1 MAGACRGG
9 TAFPP
14 EIIVK
19 NDAKTQISLAIT
31 LESEIFVVY
40 LQRNKTNTI
49 MSEAELVLVEEA
61 KKCTL
66 YTIQFLSEDETEFEQ
81 FFNKFKDD
89 VEFSPD
95 LMRIVGFLGK
105 IADFGA
111 LERYFRLEGK
121 MSDHVVALPTVQS
134 KLRLYCLR
142 LSDRILVLGN
152 GGVKNTKTYEE
163 SKELS
168 GYVLTLQNF
177 DRLIKEGVK
186 DGTIIVSENKIETDK
201 TFDL

>member
-1 MAGACRGG
+1 M
-9 TAFPP
+9 
-14 EIIVK
+14 
-19 NDAKTQISLAIT
+19 
-31 LESEIFVVY
+31 FVVY
-40 LQRNKTNTI
+40 LHTIKTNI
-49 MSEAELVLVEEA
+49 AMSEAELVLVEEA
-61 KKCTL
+61 KNCTL
-66 YTIQFLSEDETEFEQ
+66 YTILFLSEDDTEFEQ

-95 LMRIVGFLGK
+95 LMRIVGFIGK

-111 LERYFRLEGK
+111 LERFFRPEGK
-121 MSDHVVALPTVQS
+121 MSDRVVALPTVQS

-142 LSDRILVLGN
+142 LSDRILILGN

-186 DGTIIVSENKIETDK
+186 NGTISVTENKIKTDK
-201 TFDL
+201 TFEL

>member
-1 MAGACRGG
+1 MQR
-9 TAFPP
+9 
-14 EIIVK
+14 IK
-19 NDAKTQISLAIT
+19 NEYNYERSRISI
-31 LESEIFVVY
+31 S
-40 LQRNKTNTI
+40 RR
-49 MSEAELVLVEEA
+49 S
-61 KKCTL
+61 KKFTL
-66 YTIQFLSEDETEFEQ
+66 YTIRFLSEDDTEFEQ

-111 LERYFRLEGK
+111 LERYFRPEGK
-121 MSDHVVALPTVQS
+121 MSGRVVALPTVQS
-134 KLRLYCLR
+134 RLRLYCLR
-142 LSDRILVLGN
+142 LSDRILILGN

-177 DRLIKEGVK
+177 DRLIKRGCK
-186 DGTIIVSENKIETDK
+186 RWNY
-201 TFDL
+201 